1 MPEQTI
7 EDAAMEIEVRYITA
21 LKRHGLTQKAMSA
34 LLTTDDEKVA
44 PSQINRAVKGGT
56 EPKSRRIRER
66 MNKILDIQD

>member
-7 EDAAMEIEVRYITA
+7 EDAAMEIEVQYITA

-44 PSQINRAVKGGT
+44 PSQINRAIKGGN
-56 EPKSRRIRER
+56 EPKSKRIRSQ
-66 MNKILDIQD
+66 MAKILGIQ